1 MGWKQHKTENLK
13 TRLPPLALPAAPCGT
28 LGKCPLPPHPNEG
41 VIAED
46 LQASC
51 SVLSFVTLVGME
63 LDRKGALKEVS
74 VGQDLEEGRFA
85 DTEEG
90 NGIPH

>member
-1 MGWKQHKTENLK
+1 METAQDRESEDQAST
-13 TRLPPLALPAAPCGT
+13 PALPATSCGM

-41 VIAED
+41 VDAED
-46 LQASC
+46 LEASC
-51 SVLSFVTLVGME
+51 SVLSFVILVGME
-63 LDRKGALKEVS
+63 LDRKGALKEVR
-74 VGQDLEEGRFA
+74 VGQDLEEGRFV